1 MKQLRWPDGTAAPVL
16 GLGTW
21 RMGEQA
27 SRAKAEVAALRQA
40 FDIGYRLIDTAEMYG
55 EGGAEQIVGTAL
67 REAGAAGLRRD
78 EVFIVS
84 KFYPHHA
91 DRAGVQ
97 AACERSLRRLGVE
110 TIDLYLLHWRGATA
124 LEETVQAL
132 ERLQQQGRIRRWGVS
147 NFDRD
152 DMAELI
158 EVDGGDACA
167 ANQVYF
173 SLGARGVEFELL
185 PWQLER
191 SMPLMAYSPIDQGQL
206 CSDARLAGLAA
217 QCGMAVATLALAW
230 VISRPGVMAIPK
242 AGQLKHLQQNWAA
255 GEVQLDAATLQALDE
270 LFPPP
275 TKRQSLAMR

>member
-1 MKQLRWPDGTAAPVL
+1 MSELSWPDGAAAPVL

-27 SRAKAEVAALRQA
+27 SRAKVEVGALRQA
-40 FDIGYRLIDTAEMYG
+40 LDIGYRLIDTAEMYG

-67 REAGAAGLRRD
+67 REAGVAGLRRD
-78 EVFIVS
+78 QVFITS

-97 AACERSLRRLGVE
+97 AACERSLRRLGVD
-110 TIDLYLLHWRGATA
+110 TIDLYLLHWRGATP
-124 LEETVQAL
+124 LNETVQAL
-132 ERLQQQGRIRRWGVS
+132 ERLQQQGRIKRWGVS
-147 NFDRD
+147 NFDLD
-152 DMAELI
+152 DMTELMAI
-158 EVDGGDACA
+158 EGGGACA

-185 PWQLER
+185 PWLQRR

-206 CSDARLAGLAA
+206 CTDARLATLAGQIGLAP
-217 QCGMAVATLALAW
+217 ATLALAW
-230 VISRPGVMAIPK
+230 VVSRPGVMAIPK
-242 AGQLKHLQQNWAA
+242 AGQLKHLEQNWAA
-255 GEVQLDAATLQALDE
+255 REVQLDAGTLQALDE

-275 TKRQSLAMR
+275 TRRQPLAMR